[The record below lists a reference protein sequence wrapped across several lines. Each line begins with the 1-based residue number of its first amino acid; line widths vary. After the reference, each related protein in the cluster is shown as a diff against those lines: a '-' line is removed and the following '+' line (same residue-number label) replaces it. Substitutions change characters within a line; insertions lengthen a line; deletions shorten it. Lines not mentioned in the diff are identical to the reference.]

1 MEKEDFL
8 NKLRKNTHVQYDM
21 PDMKIDGIQYE
32 DAIQQFIDMTKSVGG
47 HVIVDAPKD
56 SSFSDLVRLAYPDAK
71 VFASNLPEIDLED
84 LRANVPEGVNPDEVE
99 LRNPDTVAE
108 ANDLNG
114 TDVGIVRGQVG
125 VAENGCVWIPQTMK
139 EKAMLFISEYLVIFL
154 NKKDVVNNM
163 HEAYARIEMDPQY
176 NFGTFIS
183 GPSKTADIEQALVMG
198 AQAARGVTIVLI

>member
-1 MEKEDFL
+1 MKKEDFL

-21 PDMKIDGIQYE
+21 PDMKIEGIQYE
-32 DAIQQFIDMTKSVGG
+32 NTLQQFIEMTKSVGG
-47 HVIVDAPKD
+47 HVIEAQEGEDLN
-56 SSFSDLVRLAYPDAK
+56 DLVKKAYPNAK
-71 VFASNLPEIDLED
+71 VFATNLPEITIAEK
-84 LRANVPEGVNPDEVE
+84 
-99 LRNPDTVAE
+99 NPDTVAE

-139 EKAMLFISEYLVIFL
+139 EKAVLFISEYLVIFL
-154 NKKDVVNNM
+154 EKKNVVNNM
-163 HEAYARIEMDPQY
+163 HEAYARIEMDPKY

-198 AQAARGVTIVLI
+198 AQAAKGVTVVIYD